1 MYLLILGSPR
11 SGTTL
16 LASMIGTHTEV
27 AMLIEDRNF
36 AIKKLTSKKIL
47 GNKLCLPNQI
57 DLNKRATS
65 FSLLLKNRFGIKS
78 YPTSKYNIEDYLNL
92 KDLKIIN
99 IVRDYNDVIYSNIKR
114 GEGGKK
120 RKIEQD
126 KAVQW
131 WSRAVEVMYE
141 LSQKHSEKVI
151 TVSYEDL
158 VREPE
163 KILRKISNYID
174 IEFQEKMLEGYKFTK
189 LYPNETGIDKTR
201 AFKTTAM
208 ENKYPSL
215 SPKAAEAYQN
225 LIKLKVNP

>member
-16 LASMIGTHTEV
+16 LASMIGSHTEV
-27 AMLIEDRNF
+27 AMLIEDKYF
-36 AIKKLTSKKIL
+36 AIRKLTSKKIL

-65 FSLLLKNRFGIKS
+65 FSLLLKKRFGIES

-92 KDLKIIN
+92 QDLKIIN

-114 GEGGKK
+114 GEGREQ
-120 RKIEQD
+120 RKIERD

-131 WSRAVEVMYE
+131 WSKAVEIMFE
-141 LSQKHSEKVI
+141 LTQKHSEKVI

-158 VREPE
+158 VTEPE
-163 KILRKISNYID
+163 KILRKISDYIG
-174 IEFQEKMLEGYKFTK
+174 IEFQQKMLEGYKFTK
-189 LYPNETGIDKTR
+189 FYPNETGIDKTR
-201 AFKTTAM
+201 AFKTVSM
-208 ENKYPSL
+208 KNKYPSL
-215 SPKAAEAYQN
+215 GQKAEEAYQN
-225 LIKLKVNP
+225 LIKLKINP